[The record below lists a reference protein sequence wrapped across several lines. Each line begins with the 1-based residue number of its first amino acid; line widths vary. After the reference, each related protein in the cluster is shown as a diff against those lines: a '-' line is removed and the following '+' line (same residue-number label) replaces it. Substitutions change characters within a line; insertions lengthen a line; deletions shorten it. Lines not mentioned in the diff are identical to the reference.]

1 MCSFR
6 RFEGRAFSKRIG
18 QFDLPLIAAYEFV
31 AAHGLGAQ
39 AEAIR
44 KKPLRWKSRTSG
56 CRAGHMVVLL
66 QSKGLFGKFQKE
78 YWPNYETEGGQK
90 EYRNYYKLVLMT
102 SVLGP
107 EHYYH

>member
-1 MCSFR
+1 M
-6 RFEGRAFSKRIG
+6 A
-18 QFDLPLIAAYEFV
+18 V
-31 AAHGLGAQ
+31 NGLGVQ

-44 KKPLRWKSRTSG
+44 KKSLRWKSRTSAV
-56 CRAGHMVVLL
+56 RAGYMILLL
-66 QSKGLFGKFQKE
+66 QSKGLFEKFQKE

-102 SVLGP
+102 SVLRP